1 MGMIKDKIKIM
12 THRPDYTAKI
22 PPMGGYRWLKAGEVV

>member
-1 MGMIKDKIKIM
+1 M